1 MRIFSTLSGRK
12 EELTP
17 ADGKTV
23 RLYVCGITPYAPAH
37 VGHAMSY
44 LLFDAFRR
52 HLEFRGYDVVYVQ
65 NFTDIDDKIID
76 RASRTQVSAADLA
89 QGHIDEFFEEM
100 RALNVK
106 PATIYPRAT
115 EEIDGMVDLVQGLI
129 DKDYA
134 YPSGGDVYFRVRK
147 ADDYGR
153 LSHRTL
159 EGMRAGARVEANSL
173 KDDPLDFA
181 LWKAAKEGEPS
192 WPSPWGPGRPGW
204 HIECSAMALRHLG
217 ETVDIHGGG
226 QDLIFPHHENE
237 IAQSQSYTGRKPF
250 VRIWMHNGLLQLG
263 EEKMSKS
270 LGNLVTIREALE
282 DYSADALRLFVL
294 SSYYRS
300 PLKFSGASVEA
311 AERGMQRLRNAIGLE
326 SGGSDSPV
334 DAAPYRQRFIDA
346 MEDDFNSPQAVA
358 ALFDL
363 AREVNR
369 SAEEGRATA
378 DAQETLR
385 ELSETLGFRL
395 DEPDLSASSDI
406 GPFVELLIQTR
417 TDLRKAK
424 QFELA
429 DQLRDRL
436 AELGVSLEDGPEG
449 TRWHMRR

>member
-1 MRIFSTLSGRK
+1 MRIFNTLSGRK
-12 EELTP
+12 EELAP

-23 RLYVCGITPYAPAH
+23 RFYVCGITPYAPAH
-37 VGHAMSY
+37 VGHAMSFF
-44 LLFDAFRR
+44 LFDALRR
-52 HLEFRGYDVVYVQ
+52 YLEFRGYDVIFVQ

-89 QGHIDEFFEEM
+89 QEHIDEFFAEM

-115 EEIDGMVDLVQGLI
+115 EEIDGMIEIVQGLI

-134 YPSGGDVYFRVRK
+134 YPSSGDVYFRVRK
-147 ADDYGR
+147 VDDYGS

-159 EGMRAGARVEANSL
+159 EGMRAGSRVEANSL

-181 LWKAAKEGEPS
+181 LWKAAKDGEPS

-204 HIECSAMALRHLG
+204 HIECSAMSLRHLG

-237 IAQSQSYTGRKPF
+237 IAQSESYTGHKPF
-250 VRIWMHNGLLQLG
+250 VRIWMHNGLLQLD

-270 LGNLVTIREALE
+270 LGNLVTIREALD

-311 AERGMQRLRNAIGLE
+311 AERGMQRLRNAVALE
-326 SGGSDSPV
+326 SKGSGNPV
-334 DAAPYRQRFIDA
+334 DAAPYHQRFIDA

-358 ALFDL
+358 TLFDL

-369 SAEEGRATA
+369 GAEGGRATA
-378 DAQETLR
+378 DAQGTLR

-395 DEPDLSASSDI
+395 DEPGLSVSSDI

-417 TDLRKAK
+417 ADLRKAK
-424 QFELA
+424 QFDLA

>member
-1 MRIFSTLSGRK
+1 M
-12 EELTP
+12 
-17 ADGKTV
+17 
-23 RLYVCGITPYAPAH
+23 
-37 VGHAMSY
+37 
-44 LLFDAFRR
+44 
-52 HLEFRGYDVVYVQ
+52 
-65 NFTDIDDKIID
+65 
-76 RASRTQVSAADLA
+76 SAADLA

-115 EEIDGMVDLVQGLI
+115 EEIDSMIELVQGLI

-159 EGMRAGARVEANSL
+159 DGMRAGARVEPSSL

-326 SGGSDSPV
+326 SRCSDSPV

-369 SAEEGRATA
+369 GAEEGRATA
-378 DAQETLR
+378 DAQGTLR

-449 TRWHMRR
+449 TRWRMRR